1 MDYSSCRIRTLL
13 QSKLVFQIRVTSPP
27 LNGFIFFSQ
36 VVAIEY
42 SNNVSTHA
50 MVAIT
55 ITPWL
60 KFSLQVTVFGI

>member
-1 MDYSSCRIRTLL
+1 
-13 QSKLVFQIRVTSPP
+13 VFQIGVTSPP